1 MSYDLK
7 TILSTVSTFNKN
19 SDRSKQVKK
28 RLLYDQGPI
37 GGLSI
42 KYFWAI
48 FIAMPFIEYAAI
60 FNPIVFPM
68 LGIAQAI
75 VFFIVFLSIVM
86 ILIFALYAFNNRVVI
101 DGIRPVWQTYFPDI
115 DINLVLTSSHSPY
128 RDFFKAYS
136 EIAGDDLSDQEL
148 HEKLK
153 EGFVKMQEENKD
165 LLEAM
170 QRDRNRA

>member
-1 MSYDLK
+1 MSYDLQ
-7 TILSTVSTFNKN
+7 TILSTVSTFKEN

-28 RLLYDQGPI
+28 RILYDQAPI

-42 KYFWAI
+42 KYFWAA

-60 FNPIVFPM
+60 FNPVVYPM

-86 ILIFALYAFNNRVVI
+86 ILVFALYSFNNRTVI
-101 DGIRPVWQTYFPDI
+101 DGITPMWKVYFPDI
-115 DINLVLTSSHSPY
+115 DVRLILTSSHSPY

-136 EIAGDDLSDQEL
+136 EIAGDDLSDEEL

-153 EGFVKMQEENKD
+153 KSFITMQEENKD

-170 QRDRNRA
+170 QRDRSRT